1 MDFELTEAQQ
11 QLQREIVAYLEKH
24 ITPQLQAELLAQQEG
39 GGPATHPHYSRF
51 MQQLG
56 RDGWLGL
63 AWPKEYG
70 GQERDAI
77 DQYIFFDT
85 IAGYYRIPIPFLAI
99 NAIGSTIMRAGR
111 PEQKDRFLPPL
122 LRGELNIAVGYT
134 EPGAGTDLASLKTR
148 AVREGDHYVI
158 NGQKVFTSLAHF
170 CDYIWL
176 AARTD
181 PAAKKH
187 KGISIFMVDTR
198 LPGVTITP
206 LHTMG
211 GFRSNVTFYDN
222 VKVPADCLI
231 GEENKGWS
239 YINSQLAMERIGLVP
254 HSRMRRMLEDMI
266 RWTKDTVI
274 DGRRLFDEP
283 WVREKLADLTMR
295 TEVLRLFNFRAATMI
310 AQGIEPFAEAA
321 MTKVYG
327 SELFQTVA
335 GTCMDIMGLIG
346 GLQPPSGLSP
356 AQGVFQRDFA
366 ALRLLTFGGGAN
378 EVLKD
383 MIAVSGLGMPPS
395 RLP

>member
-1 MDFELTEAQQ
+1 
-11 QLQREIVAYLEKH
+11 
-24 ITPQLQAELLAQQEG
+24 
-39 GGPATHPHYSRF
+39 
-51 MQQLG
+51 
-56 RDGWLGL
+56 
-63 AWPKEYG
+63 
-70 GQERDAI
+70 
-77 DQYIFFDT
+77 
-85 IAGYYRIPIPFLAI
+85 
-99 NAIGSTIMRAGR
+99 
-111 PEQKDRFLPPL
+111 
-122 LRGELNIAVGYT
+122 
-134 EPGAGTDLASLKTR
+134 
-148 AVREGDHYVI
+148 
-158 NGQKVFTSLAHF
+158 
-170 CDYIWL
+170 
-176 AARTD
+176 
-181 PAAKKH
+181 
-187 KGISIFMVDTR
+187 
-198 LPGVTITP
+198 
-206 LHTMG
+206 
-211 GFRSNVTFYDN
+211 
-222 VKVPADCLI
+222 
-231 GEENKGWS
+231 
-239 YINSQLAMERIGLVP
+239 
-254 HSRMRRMLEDMI
+254 MLEDMI

-283 WVREKLADLTMR
+283 WVREKLADLTVR

>member
-24 ITPQLQAELLAQQEG
+24 VTPQLQAELLAQQEG

-283 WVREKLADLTMR
+283 WVREKLADLTVR

>member
-24 ITPQLQAELLAQQEG
+24 VTPQLQAELLAQQEG
-39 GGPATHPHYSRF
+39 GGPATHPHYNRF

-111 PEQKDRFLPPL
+111 PGQKDRFLPPL

-283 WVREKLADLTMR
+283 WVREKLADLTVR

>member
-1 MDFELTEAQQ
+1 MDFQLTEAQQ

-24 ITPQLQAELLAQQEG
+24 VTPELEAELLAHQEG
-39 GGPATHPHYSRF
+39 GGPDTHPHYCRF

-63 AWPKEYG
+63 AWPKQYG
-70 GQERDAI
+70 GLERDAI

-99 NAIGSTIMRAGR
+99 NAIGATIMRAGR

-148 AVREGDHYVI
+148 AVRDGDHYVI

-198 LPGVTITP
+198 LPGVAISP
-206 LHTMG
+206 LRTMG
-211 GFRSNVTFYDN
+211 GFRSNVTFYDD
-222 VKVPADCLI
+222 VRVPKDCLI

-266 RWTKDTVI
+266 RWAKDTEI
-274 DGRRLFDEP
+274 DDRRLFDEP
-283 WVREKLADLTMR
+283 WVREKLADLTVR
-295 TEVLRLFNFRAATMI
+295 TEVLRLFNFRAAKMI
-310 AQGIEPFAEAA
+310 TQGIEPFAEAA

-335 GTCMDIMGLIG
+335 GSCMDIMGLIG
-346 GLQPPSGLSP
+346 GLQPPSDISPTKGL
-356 AQGVFQRDFA
+356 FQRDFA

-383 MIAVSGLGMPPS
+383 MIALSGLGMPPS
-395 RLP
+395 RLA

>member
-1 MDFELTEAQQ
+1 MDFQLTEAQQ

-24 ITPQLQAELLAQQEG
+24 VTPELEAELLAHQEG
-39 GGPATHPHYSRF
+39 GGPDTHPHYCRF
-51 MQQLG
+51 MRQLG

-63 AWPKEYG
+63 AWPKQYG
-70 GQERDAI
+70 GLERDAI

-99 NAIGSTIMRAGR
+99 NAIGATIMRAGR

-148 AVREGDHYVI
+148 AVRDGDHNVI

-198 LPGVTITP
+198 LPGVAISP
-206 LHTMG
+206 LRTMG
-211 GFRSNVTFYDN
+211 GFRSNVTFYDD
-222 VKVPADCLI
+222 VRVPKDCLI

-266 RWTKDTVI
+266 RWAKDTEI

-283 WVREKLADLTMR
+283 WVREKLADLTVR
-295 TEVLRLFNFRAATMI
+295 TEVLRLFNFRAAKMI
-310 AQGIEPFAEAA
+310 TQGIEPFAEAA

-335 GTCMDIMGLIG
+335 GSCMDIMGLIG
-346 GLQPPSGLSP
+346 GLQPPSDISPTKGL
-356 AQGVFQRDFA
+356 FQRDFA

-383 MIAVSGLGMPPS
+383 MIALSGLGMPPS
-395 RLP
+395 RLA

>member
-24 ITPQLQAELLAQQEG
+24 VTPQLQAELLAQQEG
-39 GGPATHPHYSRF
+39 GGPATHPHYNRF

-283 WVREKLADLTMR
+283 WVREKLADLTVR

>member
-1 MDFELTEAQQ
+1 MDFELTDAQQ
-11 QLQREIVAYLEKH
+11 QLQREVVAYLEKH
-24 ITPQLQAELLAQQEG
+24 ITPELQAELLAQQEG

-283 WVREKLADLTMR
+283 WVREKLADLTVR